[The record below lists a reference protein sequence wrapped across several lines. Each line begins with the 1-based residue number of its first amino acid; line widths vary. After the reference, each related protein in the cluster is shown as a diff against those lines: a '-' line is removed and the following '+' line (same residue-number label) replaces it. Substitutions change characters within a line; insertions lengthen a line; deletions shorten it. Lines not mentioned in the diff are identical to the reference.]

1 MRIMI
6 KGGVW
11 KNTEDEI
18 LKAAVMKYGTTQ
30 WSRISSLLV
39 RKSAK
44 QCKARWYEWLDP
56 SIKKTEWSREEEEKL
71 LHLAKLMPCQWRTIA
86 PIVGRTSA
94 QCLEHYEKLLD
105 QAQNKEDGTLDP
117 SDDPRRLRP
126 GEIDPNPESKPAR
139 PDPVDM
145 DEDEKEMLSEAR
157 ARLANTQGKKAKRKA
172 REKQLEEA
180 RRLSTLQKK
189 RELKAAGIELP
200 KFRRNRRG
208 VDYLNEVPF
217 EIKPAAGFYGTDG
230 KEHPAVP
237 TFKQSMAL
245 QSLEGKRRDDIE
257 AEERKNDKQRQK
269 RKQEK
274 NLPEHVEAISR
285 MNDAEQ
291 VKKRSKLTLS
301 SPQVSEQ
308 ELEQIGKMQDAG
320 ILRDG
325 DGGEATRTLMGD
337 YTDMAT
343 PSLVGRT
350 PMRTPKS
357 DGDTLLKEAQDLIA
371 LTQTRTPLEGGSNA
385 ALHKEHF
392 AQDGATPHHKKT
404 ETPNPIATPLRTPGI
419 GLTPAGTPGGR
430 GMALSTPV
438 RDELAINDS
447 TAESGW
453 QAVEQKKSITG
464 LFSSL
469 PKPSN
474 NYQIDADAF
483 SDMPEDADRPDGYIE
498 EDAAEVAERN
508 QRAQKVAED
517 KAMAERSTA
526 LRRKLPR
533 PIACTEEN
541 IISTSGQDK
550 PEYMVEKEMLDM
562 INDDN
567 TRFPIKAT
575 TNHLDMASYALK
587 SKSSMM
593 YLSKDEMTTASNLVK
608 EELVNFLMDKEISAD
623 ADSDDSNWKDAVTDL
638 VHLPTQNRWG
648 SKAKAK
654 PAELQAALNQ
664 QFDSFRLQ
672 MTKDAKK
679 ANKMEKRLMTL
690 TQGYE
695 KRATQLIKETQTMYE
710 EYQQAQTDLQ
720 SFERLEASEVVALP
734 RRIEALDEEIELV
747 TKREVELQQ
756 RYARLQYELA
766 NMN

>member
-1 MRIMI
+1 MI

-105 QAQNKEDGTLDP
+105 QAQNKEDGTVDP
-117 SDDPRRLRP
+117 SEDPRRLRP

-217 EIKPAAGFYGTDG
+217 EIKPSAGFYETGR
-230 KEHPAVP
+230 KEQPPVP

-257 AEERKNDKQRQK
+257 AEQRKQDKQRQK

-274 NLPEHVEAISR
+274 ALPEHIEQISK

-291 VKKRSKLTLS
+291 IRKRSKLSLS

-308 ELEQIGKMQDAG
+308 ELEQIGKLQGAG
-320 ILRDG
+320 IMQEG
-325 DGGEATRTLMGD
+325 GGEATRTLMGD

-357 DGDTLLKEAQDLIA
+357 EGNTLLQEAQDLIA
-371 LTQTRTPLEGGSNA
+371 LTQTRTPLEGGANTP
-385 ALHKEHF
+385 LHKEHF
-392 AQDGATPHHKKT
+392 AADGATPHHKKT
-404 ETPNPIATPLRTPGI
+404 ETPNPIATPLQTPAL
-419 GLTPAGTPGGR
+419 GLTPAGRTPGGR
-430 GMALSTPV
+430 GGMAGSTPL
-438 RDELAINDS
+438 RDELAIND
-447 TAESGW
+447 TTGEW
-453 QAVEQKKSITG
+453 QAVEQKNSIKG

-474 NYQIDADAF
+474 EYQIDTDAF
-483 SDMPEDADRPDGYIE
+483 ADVPEDADADLPDGHV
-498 EDAAEVAERN
+498 EDAAEVAARN
-508 QRAQKVAED
+508 EKKLKAAEA
-517 KAMAERSTA
+517 KAMGERSTA

-533 PIACTEEN
+533 PISCTEEN
-541 IISTSGQDK
+541 MITTSGQDK

-567 TRFPIKAT
+567 TRFPIRAT
-575 TNHLDMASYALK
+575 TNQADMASYSLK
-587 SKSSMM
+587 SKSCLP
-593 YLSKDEMTTASNLVK
+593 YHSKEEMTTAGNLVK
-608 EELVNFLMDKEISAD
+608 EELLNVLMDKDQED
-623 ADSDDSNWKDAVTDL
+623 ADDSTWLETVTDL
-638 VHLPTQNRWG
+638 VHLPTKNRWG
-648 SKAKAK
+648 SKSKAK
-654 PAELQAALNQ
+654 PAELQAALQN
-664 QFDSFRLQ
+664 QFDSFRQQ
-672 MTKDAKK
+672 MTKDAKR

-695 KRATQLIKETQTMYE
+695 KRATQLINETGKMYE
-710 EYQQAQTDLQ
+710 ECQQAQTELQ
-720 SFERLEASEVVALP
+720 SFQRLETQEVVALP
-734 RRIEALDEEIELV
+734 RRVEALNEDIEAV
-747 TKREVELQQ
+747 TKREIELQQ
-756 RYARLQYELA
+756 RYARLQYELS
-766 NMN
+766 NMQ

>member
-1 MRIMI
+1 
-6 KGGVW
+6 
-11 KNTEDEI
+11 
-18 LKAAVMKYGTTQ
+18 
-30 WSRISSLLV
+30 
-39 RKSAK
+39 
-44 QCKARWYEWLDP
+44 
-56 SIKKTEWSREEEEKL
+56 
-71 LHLAKLMPCQWRTIA
+71 
-86 PIVGRTSA
+86 
-94 QCLEHYEKLLD
+94 
-105 QAQNKEDGTLDP
+105 
-117 SDDPRRLRP
+117 
-126 GEIDPNPESKPAR
+126 
-139 PDPVDM
+139 M

-217 EIKPAAGFYGTDG
+217 EIKPAAGFYATG
-230 KEHPAVP
+230 KNEHPAVP

-257 AEERKNDKQRQK
+257 AEERRLDKQRQK

-274 NLPEHVEAISR
+274 SLPEHVEAISR

-291 VKKRSKLTLS
+291 VRKRSKLSLS

-320 ILRDG
+320 ILHDG
-325 DGGEATRTLMGD
+325 EGGEATRTLMGD

-357 DGDTLLKEAQDLIA
+357 DGDTLMKEAQDLIA
-371 LTQTRTPLEGGSNA
+371 LTQTRTPLEGGTNA

-392 AQDGATPHHKKT
+392 AQDGATPQHKKL
-404 ETPNPIATPLRTPGI
+404 ETPNPIATPLRTPGV
-419 GLTPAGTPGGR
+419 GMTPAGTPAGR

-447 TAESGW
+447 TAEAGW
-453 QAVEQKKSITG
+453 QAAEQKNSIKG

-474 NYQIDADAF
+474 DYQIDADAF
-483 SDMPEDADRPDGYIE
+483 TDVPEDADVPDGHIE

-508 QRAQKVAED
+508 RKALKAAEET
-517 KAMAERSTA
+517 AMSERSAT

-533 PIACTEEN
+533 PISCTEEN
-541 IISTSGQDK
+541 MITTTSGKDK
-550 PEYMVEKEMLDM
+550 PEYMVQKEILDM

-567 TRFPIKAT
+567 TRFPIRAT
-575 TNHLDMASYALK
+575 TNPAEMASYALK
-587 SKSSMM
+587 SKSCLM
-593 YLSKDEMTTASNLVK
+593 YFSKEQLTTASNLVK
-608 EELVNFLMDKEISAD
+608 EELVNYLMEKDLSAD
-623 ADSDDSNWKDAVTDL
+623 ADSDDSTWLETVADL

-648 SKAKAK
+648 SKSKAK
-654 PAELQAALNQ
+654 PAEVQAALNQ
-664 QFDSFRLQ
+664 QFDSFRQQ

-695 KRATQLIKETQTMYE
+695 KRATQLIKETQKMYE

-720 SFERLEASEVVALP
+720 SFQRLEASEAVALP
-734 RRIEALDEEIELV
+734 RRMEALNEEIEVV
-747 TKREVELQQ
+747 TKREADLQQ

-766 NMN
+766 NIQ